1 MDVVMI
7 ENLTC
12 PVCGYQYE
20 SGPEGACGP
29 CPLHSDCAMACC
41 PACGHTTINTE
52 KSAVVNL
59 FRKLFKSGGKVE
71 QAKTNQPLTVHVR
84 QDQSDLASSIN
95 EPVLIKEDV
104 KTLDDVIPGET
115 IKIDGFATALSLQ
128 HQLRLQA
135 FGVEPGQSL
144 SIIQQHP
151 VTIVKV
157 GHTELAVEHYLA
169 HQIYVN

>member
-1 MDVVMI
+1 M
-7 ENLTC
+7 NGRLTC

-41 PACGHTTINTE
+41 PACGHTTINTQ
-52 KSAVVNL
+52 KSRLVQW
-59 FRKLFKSGGKVE
+59 FEKLFTTHRRDSRKYVL
-71 QAKTNQPLTVHVR
+71 PRLTVHVR
-84 QDQSDLASSIN
+84 EEEIAFIPQ
-95 EPVLIKEDV
+95 KENLRVPDDAR
-104 KTLDDVIPGET
+104 TLDQVPPGEV
-115 IKIDGFATALSLQ
+115 IQIDKFSPGLSLL

-135 FGVEPGQSL
+135 FGVEPGQAL

-151 VTIVKV
+151 VTIVQV
-157 GHTELAVEHYLA
+157 DRTELAVERYLA